1 MEENQMMIPVN
12 IAIMLPAIVLSFYV
26 IPHIISVVYLAPFVI
41 LGLLPLVKRLLPQPF
56 AVNLYPVTAII
67 VLLIILLNL
76 LIAMNMVAVNA
87 FDRFMIIPLKTE
99 TAITLTMALSV
110 AALFE
115 GIFSKTLSR
124 SIGYQTFALLPLLD
138 QVFVLFLM
146 QKYGY
151 TYIQAYYSAYSQQ
164 VFSLLAL
171 LFTGSTNIYGTK
183 FPPPLSEYTF
193 PIDPVMLAAM
203 IISLAAIMVYFIF
216 IRETKLRSEVFSG
229 VSTALLAGG
238 LIGFGVFYA
247 IQLSTPTG
255 FELFVAALA
264 IVITLLYA
272 ARSSPERKAR
282 KKGAPKQK
290 NDW

>member
-1 MEENQMMIPVN
+1 MEENMKMVPVN
-12 IAIMLPAIVLSFYV
+12 LAIMLPAIVLSFYV
-26 IPHIISVVYLAPFVI
+26 IPHILGVVYLVPFVI
-41 LGLLPLVKRLLPQPF
+41 LGLLPLVKRFLPKPV
-56 AVNLYPVTAII
+56 ADNLYPVTAIV

-76 LIAMNMVAVNA
+76 LIAMNLVQLNS
-87 FDRFMIIPLKTE
+87 FDRLLIIPLKTE

-115 GIFSKTLSR
+115 GIFSRTLSR
-124 SIGYQTFALLPLLD
+124 SIGYQTFSLLPLLD

-151 TYIQAYYSAYSQQ
+151 TYIQAYYAAYSQQ

-171 LFTGSTNIYGTK
+171 FLTGSTNILGTK
-183 FPPPLSEYTF
+183 YPPPLSEYSF
-193 PIDPVMLAAM
+193 PVDPVMLVAM

-229 VSTALLAGG
+229 VATALLAGG
-238 LIGFGVFYA
+238 LVGFGVFYA
-247 IQLSTPTG
+247 IQLATPSG
-255 FELFVAALA
+255 FELFVASLALVA
-264 IVITLLYA
+264 TLIYA